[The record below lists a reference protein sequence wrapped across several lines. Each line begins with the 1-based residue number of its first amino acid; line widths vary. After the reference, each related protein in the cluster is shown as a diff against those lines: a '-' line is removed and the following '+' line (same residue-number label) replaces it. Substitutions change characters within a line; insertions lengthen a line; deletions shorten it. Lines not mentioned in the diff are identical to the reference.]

1 MNEVVLVLDTNIV
14 LDLFVF
20 QDARC
25 LALQAQLD
33 ASDTRWL
40 ASVAMRDELAHVLD
54 YPAILAWRKRRACS
68 AETVLARFDRY
79 TQQVAAAPPT
89 AHRCSDPDD
98 QKFIDLAV
106 QQRAVLLSKDKAVLR
121 LKSRLARVGVCVNAT
136 WKGTP

>member
-33 ASDTRWL
+33 APHTRWL
-40 ASVAMRDELAHVLD
+40 ATVAMRDELAHVLG
-54 YPAILAWRKRRACS
+54 YPAILAWRARRACS
-68 AETVLARFDRY
+68 AEAVLARFDRY
-79 TQQVAAAPPT
+79 AQRADPAPP
-89 AHRCSDPDD
+89 AQHHCSDPDD

-106 QQRAVLLSKDKAVLR
+106 QQRAVLLSRDKAVLR
-121 LKSRLARVGVCVNAT
+121 LKSRLARVGVCVSPVFET
-136 WKGTP
+136 S